1 MNNPEKQALDKQEY
15 LQTDILRPS
24 SETLFWNLSLI
35 YQTRRHAYQEI
46 IRMDLIIGH
55 FRRDYVCSSSEMFS
69 LGYEYKGKITELRK
83 RLSFYFYLL
92 SFTDRQYESVR
103 NYVNHKAEVFED
115 IFKRKIFYS
124 EPGWLHKD
132 KSASDSDKQ
141 EAREKSRELKLFF
154 TSKLKNAKS
163 ALKLNR
169 LIKKYCKNKHKGRIS
184 SGSFYEK
191 YYDMCNRHEFSFA
204 SESSDGETFVRK
216 NNLCKFSAH
225 PEQAVRK
232 RVYLK
237 KLASM
242 KEIEPELF
250 DNYSRFMRRYFEGK
264 DFLDFLNENEISYHY
279 YYEII
284 QLCKDNTHLQDS
296 FNNFKKREL
305 SLDKTGLWDDAF
317 FRGNQLSLKEMKKLL
332 RRPLKELGPQYIKQY
347 DSIMRSN
354 SLAVAPDYYQ
364 KENPSHYSNHL
375 VEPSYIMLQSV
386 QNVYDLLILAHEIGH
401 GVHHR
406 FSLHLQTERKDKLKE
421 MIFSEM
427 IAGVN
432 MELVFQYYRSN
443 PLRNAEWNRSLVKS
457 YLLRKVNKLKLF
469 PVHCEFQRIQ
479 IEELRE
485 KGYLPSP
492 QQLSS
497 LYYSLYKKFCGF
509 EEDLNYMLGMDWLN
523 QNLLYQPFYYFVYIP
538 ADIYAHHVVK
548 KILGNKNYTRNYL
561 EFLESPLKCS
571 LHELLEMLDIADSI
585 QELAEV
591 YMSHLCGIMENMN
604 PELENF

>member
-1 MNNPEKQALDKQEY
+1 MKNLEKQALDKQEY
-15 LQTDILRPS
+15 LQTNTLKPS
-24 SETLFWNLSLI
+24 SETLSWNLSLI

-46 IRMDLIIGH
+46 IRIDLIIGH
-55 FRRDYVCSSSEMFS
+55 FQRNYMCSSSEMFS
-69 LGYEYKGKITELRK
+69 LSYEYKGKITELRK
-83 RLSFYFYLL
+83 KLSFYFYLL
-92 SFTDRQYESVR
+92 SFTDRKYESVR

-115 IFKRKIFYS
+115 IVRQKVFCSSR
-124 EPGWLHKD
+124 EWLHKD
-132 KSASDSDKQ
+132 DSAADKQ
-141 EAREKSRELKLFF
+141 EAQEKSRELQLLFK
-154 TSKLKNAKS
+154 SKLKNVKS

-169 LIKKYCKNKHKGRIS
+169 LIKKNCKNKHKGRIF

-204 SESSDGETFVRK
+204 TESSDGEIFVHK
-216 NNLCKFSAH
+216 NNLHKFSVH
-225 PEQAVRK
+225 PEQAIRK

-242 KEIEPELF
+242 KEVEPELL

-264 DFLDFLNENEISYHY
+264 DFRGFLNENEISCRY

-296 FNNFKKREL
+296 FNNFKKHEL
-305 SLDKTGLWDDAF
+305 SLDKTGLWDDVF
-317 FRGNQLSLKEMKKLL
+317 FRGNRLSLKDMKKLL

-347 DSIMRSN
+347 DSIMKSD

-401 GVHHR
+401 SVHHR
-406 FSLHLQTERKDKLKE
+406 FSLHLQAERKDKLKE

-443 PLRNAEWNRSLVKS
+443 PLRSAELNHSLCKS

-479 IEELRE
+479 IEELIE
-485 KGYLPSP
+485 KGSLPSSR
-492 QQLSS
+492 QLSS
-497 LYYSLYKKFCGF
+497 LYYSLYKKFCGT
-509 EEDLNYMLGMDWLN
+509 EEDLNYVLGMDWLN

-538 ADIYAHHVVK
+538 ADIYAYHVVK
-548 KILGNKNYTRNYL
+548 KIMGNKNYTRNYL

-571 LHELLEMLDIADSI
+571 LHELLEMLDITDSTHK
-585 QELAEV
+585 LAEV
-591 YMSHLCGIMENMN
+591 YMAHLSGIMENMN
-604 PELENF
+604 PELEKF